1 MIKRLSQRRK
11 LVIGGCIFA
20 AVVLGVACTGI
31 TPAQAA
37 GFEVQTYATG
47 DSYLSSSS
55 DWTWA
60 ASDGDLSKT
69 PPLGIGQEVL
79 QGGYSG
85 SVLVSGPGTMESNR
99 GLSTNE
105 ILEFSTGQQVDSQ
118 GPGILSESLMVDSCG
133 SPSAGVTCGSDSLD
147 AEGANLTRQAYCEYA
162 GASTMFM
169 TDSLSYRSAGGISQG
184 DTEQPDSMLM
194 NMEATGRGSGQFS
207 AGSRSLTG
215 IGNTSAL
222 GYVHAVHEQIG
233 AGGVF
238 AMRGR
243 ASWSSFTSPITG

>member
-1 MIKRLSQRRK
+1 MIKRLMQRRK

-37 GFEVQTYATG
+37 SCEVAIQASG
-47 DSYLSSSS
+47 DQMLSTSS

-60 ASDGDLSKT
+60 ASDGDLTKA
-69 PPLGIGQEVL
+69 PPLGIGQEL
-79 QGGYSG
+79 LSGGYVG
-85 SVLVSGPGTMESNR
+85 SVLVNGPGTYSGDR
-99 GLSTNE
+99 SLSADE

-118 GPGILSESLMVDSCG
+118 GPGILTESLIVYSVG

-147 AEGANLTRQAYCEYA
+147 EDGANLTRPAYCEYA

-184 DTEQPDSMLM
+184 DTELPDSLAMDVSS
-194 NMEATGRGSGQFS
+194 SGNGYGNFA
-207 AGSRSLTG
+207 AGSRSLIG
-215 IGNTSAL
+215 IGNTTAL
-222 GYVHAVHEQIG
+222 GYVHTTSEKVG
-233 AGGVF
+233 AAGNFVVNGK
-238 AMRGR
+238 MR
-243 ASWSSFTSPITG
+243 WSSFASSV